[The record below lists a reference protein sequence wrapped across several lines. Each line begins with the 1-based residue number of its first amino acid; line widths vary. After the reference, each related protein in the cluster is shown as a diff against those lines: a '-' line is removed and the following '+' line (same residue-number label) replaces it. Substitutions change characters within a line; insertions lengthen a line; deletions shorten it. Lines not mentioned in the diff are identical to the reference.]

1 MPRCVLVLAGVVSM
15 MLVGALAGCGPGAT
29 APSITVF
36 AAASLK
42 PAFTEIAERFETN
55 NPGAVVDFD
64 FGATPELTT
73 QPAEGAAADV
83 FASASTTQMDTV
95 SEAGL
100 LAGKPVP
107 FAANTLVIVTAA
119 GNPKKVESFADL
131 ARPGLAVAV
140 CRQPVPC
147 GAATH
152 RVEDN
157 AHVRIT
163 PVSEEPD
170 VTDVLNK
177 VTNGQADAG
186 VVYRTDAISA
196 GDKVTAVTFHE
207 AAGVVNTYAIA
218 VLKTAAQGGL
228 AQRFVDM
235 VTGERGQKI
244 LRRAGFQAGSAKP

>member
-1 MPRCVLVLAGVVSM
+1 MSTMLAATLV
-15 MLVGALAGCGPGAT
+15 GCGPGAA

-36 AAASLK
+36 AAVSLK
-42 PAFTEIAERFETN
+42 PAFTEIAERFETD

-64 FGATPELTT
+64 FGASPELTSE
-73 QPAEGAAADV
+73 PPEDAAVDV
-83 FASASTTQMDTV
+83 FASADTTQMDTV

-107 FAANTLVIVTAA
+107 FAANSLVIVTAP
-119 GNPKKVESFADL
+119 GNPKKVQSLADL
-131 ARPGLAVAV
+131 ARPGLAVVV

-170 VTDVLNK
+170 VTGVLDK

-186 VVYRTDAISA
+186 VVYRTDAINA
-196 GDKVTAVTFHE
+196 GDTVTAVTFPE
-207 AAGVVNTYAIA
+207 TAGLVNTYAIA
-218 VLKTAAQGGL
+218 VLKNAAQPGL

-235 VTGERGQKI
+235 VTGERGQNI
-244 LRRAGFQAGSAKP
+244 LRRAGFQAGYAKP